1 MSVYK
6 KAKMLESFVADFSET
21 IQNKIA
27 EYLPNDD
34 HSDENYI
41 LKQKLGLTV
50 NSLFYQKSMQLKKVK
65 INKEISK
72 YLKLYEE
79 WSKQYS
85 HKKFEILI
93 KTQPFKYLF
102 MYFAET
108 VEDSFLNE
116 VLAIK
121 NNVEAYKQAILQIKN
136 VVMTNKYTEKLNFV
150 K

>member
-6 KAKMLESFVADFSET
+6 KAKMLESFVAKFSET

-27 EYLPNDD
+27 EYLPNGD
-34 HSDENYI
+34 HNDENDI
-41 LKQKLGLTV
+41 LKQILGMTV
-50 NSLFYQKSMQLKKVK
+50 NSSLYQKSMQLKKTK
-65 INKEISK
+65 INKEILK

-136 VVMTNKYTEKLNFV
+136 VIMTNK
-150 K
+150 